1 MITIILLVLF
11 YLLFPLVIIFLCKKW
26 SLLQKFGTIV
36 LAYLFG
42 LIIGTSGIFP
52 KGSEGYRLALQNE
65 PSLKKPVLEA
75 LIAEGK
81 AVPEDIM
88 VNNIAGIQDTLY
100 SLALL
105 LAFPLLLFSLN
116 CTFFT

>member
-26 SLLQKFGTIV
+26 SLLRKFGTIV

-52 KGSEGYRLALQNE
+52 EGSEGYQT
-65 PSLKKPVLEA
+65 
-75 LIAEGK
+75 
-81 AVPEDIM
+81 
-88 VNNIAGIQDTLY
+88 GITK
-100 SLALL
+100 
-105 LAFPLLLFSLN
+105 
-116 CTFFT
+116 